1 MCCIPV
7 LCGAIQSQLHIAYQC
22 SAESPLLTMVA
33 RTTSGGHYQAHVAV
47 LECVFLYNHCMFFIW
62 YLCFTASRYGVLKAK
77 SLFCSIFSYTEAI
90 VGWHWHHCGHLF
102 QKKKK
107 SYSTHRLNVWSV
119 FFFCETNVWSLCCQH
134 TKMSLKGK
142 ASFWTASSGDDN
154 LSPSF
159 CESFWDM
166 PNLVGINCD

>member
-47 LECVFLYNHCMFFIW
+47 LECVFLYNHCMFFIS

-77 SLFCSIFSYTEAI
+77 SLFCSISSYT
-90 VGWHWHHCGHLF
+90 GDCGLTLAPLWPPF
-102 QKKKK
+102 SKKK
-107 SYSTHRLNVWSV
+107 
-119 FFFCETNVWSLCCQH
+119 
-134 TKMSLKGK
+134 
-142 ASFWTASSGDDN
+142 N
-154 LSPSF
+154 LIP
-159 CESFWDM
+159 
-166 PNLVGINCD
+166 LIG